1 MAACTTDRNTTYR
14 QGVELEYPVKAA
26 TRIYAGSMVAV
37 DSTGYAVPAAN
48 TTGYKLVGVSLEQ
61 VDNSAGANGAV
72 LIRIRTTGVFVFG
85 ATSISQ
91 ANVGADMYVVDDQT
105 FDDVDPGQGIKCGK
119 LAKYVSATRGW
130 IKI

>member
-14 QGVELEYPVKAA
+14 QGLELEYPVKAA

-37 DSTGYAVPAAN
+37 DSTGYALPAAN
-48 TTGYKLVGVSLEQ
+48 TTGYKFVGVALEQ
-61 VDNSAGANGAV
+61 VDNSSGANGAV
-72 LIRIRTTGVFVFG
+72 LIRIRTTGVFGFG

-119 LAKYVSATRGW
+119 LAKYVSATSGW

>member
-1 MAACTTDRNTTYR
+1 MAVCTTDRNTTHR

-37 DSTGYAVPAAN
+37 DSPGYAVPAAN
-48 TTGYKLVGVSLEQ
+48 TTGYKFVGVAQEQ
-61 VDNSAGANGAV
+61 VDNSVGANGGV
-72 LIRIRTTGVFVFG
+72 LIRVRTTGVFDFG

>member
-1 MAACTTDRNTTYR
+1 MAASINDRNTAYR
-14 QGVELEYPVKAA
+14 QGLEMEYPLKAS
-26 TRIYAGSMVAV
+26 TRIYAGSMVAL

-48 TTGYKLVGVSLEQ
+48 ATGHKFVGVALQQ

-72 LIRIRTTGVFVFG
+72 LVRVRTAGVFDFG

-119 LAKYVSATRGW
+119 LAKYVSTTRGW
-130 IKI
+130 IKF